1 MTFPGTYN
9 INYYYG
15 DTLEFR
21 VYPKNANGSS
31 FDLDTFT
38 SAKFTLA
45 PTRGASVDDQISC
58 YATIS
63 PDKSNVLCAITPE
76 NSLILDPTKQYVY
89 DVEIRKSGSPYDV
102 VYSLL
107 TGNVTITNDV
117 TLPETSVAQ
126 PLPDNPTDL
135 VVNTITSST
144 IDVSWTA
151 PTTGGEVTNYKLAVI
166 PFTESASEIQTA
178 IENSTTTISSSSTA
192 YVFFGLSENTDYSV
206 IISSSNAT
214 GDASS
219 VSALTN
225 LTAITTADDPAT
237 VDPNFFVTND
247 GEMAYLIDG
256 VTNDTINLVRGQTY
270 VINVNATGHP
280 FWIQTVGGGYSAGD
294 VYNTGVTNNGTES
307 GNILWTVAND
317 APDTL
322 FYQCQYHTM
331 MAGVIAVT
339 NGAGGAS

>member
-9 INYYYG
+9 LNYYLG

-21 VYPKNANGSS
+21 VYPKNANGSA

-63 PDKSNVLCAITPE
+63 ADKSNVLCAITPE
-76 NSLILDPTKQYVY
+76 NSLILDPAVQYVY
-89 DVEIRKSGSPYDV
+89 DVEIRKSASPYDI

-107 TGNVTITNDV
+107 TGNVSITSDI
-117 TLPETSVAQ
+117 TLPETAAAQ
-126 PLPDNPTDL
+126 PIPDNPTDL
-135 VVNTITSST
+135 VVNTVSSST
-144 IDVSWTA
+144 IEVSWTA
-151 PTTGGEVTNYKLAVI
+151 PTSGGQVTNYKLAVI
-166 PFTESASEIQTA
+166 PYTTDSSEIATA
-178 IENSTTTISSSSTA
+178 IENSTTTISASSTA

-214 GDASS
+214 GDADSA
-219 VSALTN
+219 SALTN
-225 LTAITTADDPAT
+225 LDAVTTDDDPT
-237 VDPNFFVTND
+237 TLDPDFFVTND
-247 GEMAYLIDG
+247 GMNAYIVNG
-256 VTNDTINLVRGQTY
+256 VSNGSITVTRGQTY
-270 VINVNATGHP
+270 IINVDATGHP

-307 GNILWTVAND
+307 GNILWTVPVD

-322 FYQCQYHTM
+322 FYQCEFHTVM
-331 MAGVIAVT
+331 GGVIAVV
-339 NGAGGAS
+339 NDGVS